1 MVFVGFEYLMEIHV
15 SEVGRPSKNNEGE
28 GSKHY
33 HQRGHCW
40 QHNPHRSFEMCYE
53 SYESKI
59 HSGRQS
65 SGSEVRRAMADFVG
79 MLAQWCAEL
88 SLLWQ
93 QLRGSIGTMMETGTL
108 SFGSDFLRAQDSKT
122 WSNHCSPWLWFIFV
136 CLDSRHVFQYLGNI
150 QSCPIQPV
158 SVQVVSS
165 FLRCA
170 FGFLLVASLI
180 PVAGRQMF
188 VYWIL

>member
-1 MVFVGFEYLMEIHV
+1 MERNTSFFARYFACNLILSTALYIYMYMVFVGFEYLMEIHV

-88 SLLWQ
+88 SLL
-93 QLRGSIGTMMETGTL
+93 
-108 SFGSDFLRAQDSKT
+108 
-122 WSNHCSPWLWFIFV
+122 
-136 CLDSRHVFQYLGNI
+136 
-150 QSCPIQPV
+150 
-158 SVQVVSS
+158 
-165 FLRCA
+165 
-170 FGFLLVASLI
+170 
-180 PVAGRQMF
+180 
-188 VYWIL
+188 